1 MARRTTILGYAVTGR
16 IFAAMR
22 QHRAAGGCETI
33 SDTRNGQPRFRHE
46 PAPSTSRFVR
56 GTQRRA
62 HGRLGGPQQVKTA
75 TGDRRPD
82 RDRERDIRP
91 GSGGTL
97 AEILARLAAALV
109 CAGVLAGCSGPRD
122 ERGAQYLTGDGRV
135 GACARQF
142 AWLDESVGARGVAD
156 AQSQR
161 VPGFPYL
168 RIDRLLGS
176 YDAAAMDDD
185 VFESWVRALSELDR
199 RARSFELRNL
209 SPATAVEAIEAESND
224 CRAVLLEHDL
234 RKPERRRR
242 LIRQAVARDAYDSA
256 FRVVGLYPLSAI
268 PVQMCIARM
277 HADTLTRFRVPL
289 AQTPVE
295 GELIR
300 FGPGDVVESLDESE
314 VAAFLDAANDPLWQP
329 ETSDPRLARLFR
341 TFAPVFE
348 VDVVSDDDRIGTP
361 GIRNGQVRVDTSRP
375 VVFTLTSH
383 ARLESELL
391 LQLNYVIWFPARPLS
406 GRLDLL
412 GGHLD
417 GLTWRVTLGRDG
429 RPLFYDTMHNCGCFY
444 MAFPTDAFEP
454 RPRHAFEEPVLAP
467 QRLWRDARRPV
478 IRLAARTHY
487 VERVYPYSATS
498 VPTAATYDS
507 RPYDRLRSLPDGVGH
522 RSMFGADGIVK
533 GTERAERW
541 LLWPMGVPKPG
552 AMRQWGSHAIAF
564 VGRRHF
570 DDPDLIERNFRR
582 TAAGRESGGDFLP
595 PSDN

>member
-1 MARRTTILGYAVTGR
+1 MARRTTILGYAFTGR
-16 IFAAMR
+16 IFAAFR
-22 QHRAAGGCETI
+22 QHRAAGGSETMKI
-33 SDTRNGQPRFRHE
+33 RWI
-46 PAPSTSRFVR
+46 PAFAVS
-56 GTQRRA
+56 
-62 HGRLGGPQQVKTA
+62 LA
-75 TGDRRPD
+75 TIGAPAAK
-82 RDRERDIRP
+82 RDIRP
-91 GSGGTL
+91 GSGGALAETL
-97 AEILARLAAALV
+97 AKLAAALV

-122 ERGAQYLTGDGRV
+122 ERAAQYLTGDGRV

-142 AWLDESVGARGVAD
+142 ARLDETVDAQGVAD

-176 YDAAAMDDD
+176 YDAATMDDD
-185 VFESWVRALSELDR
+185 VFESWVRALAELDR

-209 SPATAVEAIEAESND
+209 SPATVVEAIEAESDD
-224 CRAVLLEHDL
+224 CRAVLLAHDL
-234 RKPERRRR
+234 RRPERRRR

-256 FRVVGLYPLSAI
+256 FRVIGLYPLSAI
-268 PVQMCIARM
+268 PVQIGITQM
-277 HADTLTRFRVPL
+277 HAETLTRFREPL
-289 AQTPVE
+289 AQTSPE

-300 FGPGDVVESLDESE
+300 FGPGDVVESLDEGE
-314 VAAFLDAANDPLWQP
+314 VAAFLDVANDPLRSP
-329 ETSDPRLARLFR
+329 VTSDPRLARLFR

-348 VDVVSDDDRIGTP
+348 VDVVTDDDRIGTP
-361 GIRNGQVRVDTSRP
+361 VIRNGQVRVDTSRP

-406 GRLDLL
+406 GRLDLR

-429 RPLFYDTMHNCGCFY
+429 RPLFYDTMHNCGCLY

-454 RPRHAFEEPVLAP
+454 RPRRAFEEPVLAP
-467 QRLWRDARRPV
+467 QRLWRDTRRPV
-478 IRLAARTHY
+478 IRLSNRTHY
-487 VERVYPYSATS
+487 VERVYPHSATS
-498 VPTAATYDS
+498 VRTAAAYDL
-507 RPYDRLRSLPDGVGH
+507 RPYAQLRSLPDGVGR

-541 LLWPMGVPKPG
+541 LLWPMGVPATG
-552 AMRQWGSHAIAF
+552 SMRQWGHHAIAF

-570 DDPDLIERNFRR
+570 DDPDLIERNFLRS
-582 TAAGRESGGDFLP
+582 AAGRESGGEFP
-595 PSDN
+595 PPADN